1 MIEALEEQRRDP
13 NIADLD
19 FEQRLALL
27 VQRQW
32 LWKSNRTLA
41 SGPKPI
47 PKRARCRPSKQAPFA
62 ALGPRE
68 VVQFT
73 PLT

>member
-13 NIADLD
+13 NIA
-19 FEQRLALL
+19 EQRLALL